1 MAINRISGRML
12 QDDLQ
17 RDNDLSIQG
26 NLLYF
31 DVENSRI
38 GIGTQSP
45 ESEIEVVGDILV
57 GNISITSTGILSTDD
72 IQLSPTGNISVSGVN
87 INNLAEPI
95 SNSDAATRQFVTSSI
110 SNATFDISDSQLSE
124 TIDAGDTIT
133 VQGTADQIQ
142 SELSGTTFSIG
153 LTDDVDI
160 VGNLTVNETL
170 FVGGI
175 AIGNDI
181 SGGGNLTI
189 PGEIS
194 GNTIIANTSM
204 VLPYLNENSL
214 VFTDSEDTLA
224 TYVNIRYDGGGSI
237 NIDNVALDV
246 DNIEISGNTVS
257 SLDDLNLQAANG
269 NSVSAANIK
278 IVDNDTPTLI
288 YFVDDQGHISTDSN
302 ISFDNSTLT
311 ILGNITSNRSFIGD
325 VTINGNEISS
335 NSNLILS
342 AESNSFVTVD
352 NTTGIIVPVGT
363 TAERPTD
370 AEAGTV
376 RWNSDANY
384 LEVYDGVNWEAL
396 GTDVTFITSQII
408 DGDDSTTVFTLDQE
422 ATTSGILVYINGVA
436 QVPGSSYTV
445 STDQI
450 TFAEAPQVQDTV
462 EIRFISLSQTV
473 SALTDES
480 GSTAIRVTANDT
492 IAFVVENT
500 EVGNVSNSA
509 VNFSANTPISVGNQ
523 QLGFLDSPQRI
534 VSGNTSLVE
543 SDRGGHLY
551 VNTSGTF
558 DISIPTQS
566 TVPFPIGTQ
575 VAIISH
581 STSDISI
588 TPDSGVEVYLAGN
601 IISTSRTIESYGRA
615 ELLKVDNDVWSLSGI
630 SIT

>member
-246 DNIEISGNTVS
+246 DNIELSGNTVS

-288 YFVDDQGHISTDSN
+288 YFADDQGHISTDSN

-436 QVPGSSYTV
+436 QVPASSYTV

-523 QLGFLDSPQRI
+523 QLGFLDCPQRI